1 MHNFK
6 ELKVWQKGV
15 DFATTIMKATGD
27 FPTTERYG
35 ITSQMNRAAISI
47 PSQIAEGCGRNSDKD
62 LVRFLSISTGS
73 AYELET
79 QLIIANRM
87 GYIDTNQL
95 NNLLSECLEIQ
106 KMIFNLQKSFNNNQ
120 S

>member
-15 DFATTIMKATGD
+15 DFAEKIMKTTNE
-27 FPTTERYG
+27 FPTSERYG
-35 ITSQMNRAAISI
+35 ITSQMNRSAISI

-62 LVRFLSISTGS
+62 LVRFLSISVGS

-79 QLIIANRM
+79 QLIISNRM
-87 GYIDTNQL
+87 GYIDSIE
-95 NNLLSECLEIQ
+95 LSALQSDCLELQ
-106 KMIFNLQKSFNNNQ
+106 KMIFSLQKSHKIEP
-120 S
+120 